1 MFKLNNKEDYINKFE
16 SNEGEYENYSD
27 ETYVT
32 ELDKTFSKGEEF
44 NILQQTPHKNE
55 ITCDFK
61 LSYLL
66 WASLQLVNCFRSLN
80 TYITSNKSH
89 TGEVIDSLI
98 SILKFFP
105 YVSSIQQQEWVRK
118 IELVCESEGRF
129 IQIFIFELFINL
141 QTYLVIYQML
151 NTSEKDVIYTWV
163 LFEYIMSTNDSEIIK
178 KIYKRLRDDL
188 NISSIKRFRDSLI
201 SGKPN

>member
-1 MFKLNNKEDYINKFE
+1 MLKLNNKEDYINKFE

-44 NILQQTPHKNE
+44 NILQQTPYKNE
-55 ITCDFK
+55 ITCEFE
-61 LSYLL
+61 LSRLS
-66 WASLQLVNCFRSLN
+66 WASLQLVDYFWFLN

-98 SILKFFP
+98 SILKLFP
-105 YVSSIQQQEWVRK
+105 YVSSIQQQEWVRY

-129 IQIFIFELFINL
+129 IQIFYFWIVHKFTDIFSNL
-141 QTYLVIYQML
+141 SNAKHIRKGWHLYL
-151 NTSEKDVIYTWV
+151 
-163 LFEYIMSTNDSEIIK
+163 
-178 KIYKRLRDDL
+178 
-188 NISSIKRFRDSLI
+188 SSIWVYYEHKWFRDNKEIL
-201 SGKPN
+201 